1 MKASISAE
9 NWEQKG
15 KFPPGLKPKLG
26 ELAVKAIKLDEY
38 DDHFFNL
45 MPVLFP
51 YNKFTMTVSPLPL
64 PSWMKC

>member
-1 MKASISAE
+1 MKTHIAAE
-9 NWEQKG
+9 SWEQKG
-15 KFPPGLKPKLG
+15 KFPQALKPKLG

-51 YNKFTMTVSPLPL
+51 YNKFTMTVSFLFPRIR
-64 PSWMKC
+64 